1 MKRLTTREAFSGEVP
16 FTQALCSNKTIQQE
30 LNNFLIDKLD
40 FDLDLDK
47 TKYEHQ
53 VALDFS
59 GRVDIVVHQYGEPS
73 FVIECQ
79 DARGDLDMLHIMKSI
94 AYAHEVGVEDIVLLA
109 EEVSVEAVRLVEH
122 LRSFGHSIYLVTYDI
137 FQFGNEQHLAFRSIA
152 NPRKLVVNTSSRSS
166 YDDRARERKSE
177 LNSAF
182 FAKYQERLGL
192 TNVSSEYASRN
203 TYPGLAVYANIRP
216 QRSRIDLLSR
226 KYDMIA
232 LEEAL
237 SAHFPSLEM
246 RTKDQGNRGR
256 VTIIT
261 GFDDE
266 EHLAEIYGNICQLLD
281 NKEVVLT
288 NAA

>member
-16 FTQALCSNKTIQQE
+16 FTQALCSNKTIQLE

-109 EEVSVEAVRLVEH
+109 EEISVEAVRLVEH

-152 NPRKLVVNTSSRSS
+152 NPRKLVNTSSSRTT
-166 YDDRARERKSE
+166 YDERARERKGE

-203 TYPGLAVYANIRP
+203 TYPGLTIYANIRP

-226 KYDMIA
+226 KYDMTA
-232 LEEAL
+232 LEETLTAF
-237 SAHFPSLEM
+237 FPSLEL
-246 RTKDQGNRGR
+246 RTMDQGNRGR

-261 GFDDE
+261 GFTDE
-266 EHLAEIYGNICQLLD
+266 EHLVETYEKICQLLD